1 MMTRLLP
8 WKKGFTNL
16 LEQCLD
22 SCFQTSKQSIIGTRW
37 VFRNKLNEQ
46 GKVVRKKTRL
56 VAQGYNQK
64 KCIDFTEIFAAIT
77 RLEAIRI
84 MLAFSTY
91 KNIKFFQMNVK
102 SAFLNG
108 FIEEE
113 MYVRQPPS
121 FEDHTLPDHA
131 FEISKGYV
139 WSKTG
144 TPCLV

>member
-1 MMTRLLP
+1 MI
-8 WKKGFTNL
+8 KG
-16 LEQCLD
+16 E
-22 SCFQTSKQSIIGTRW
+22 G
-37 VFRNKLNEQ
+37 
-46 GKVVRKKTRL
+46 GRKKTRL

-64 KCIDFTEIFAAIT
+64 KCIDFTEIFAPIT

-121 FEDHTLPDHA
+121 FEAKDEEGAIPLHDACAGGSLILKSHSII
-131 FEISKGYV
+131 FIWG
-139 WSKTG
+139 
-144 TPCLV
+144 